1 MIKKLLLTLLFF
13 NLIFTTNAQLITGK
27 VLSKNTLKPIEGIAI
42 VTNLKNGTT
51 TNSKGVF
58 TLNISN
64 VAKITFTNLNY
75 ETLVLSQKNFKAKN
89 YTVYLEEKVN
99 ELAEIKLNLKKTSL
113 DSIIAKTLRSMKNNY
128 VKGASSSNFYV
139 RENSIINFKNLE
151 LDLDKSAL
159 LSRKKKKMAEKEL
172 ASYANN
178 LKNSDPVF
186 SNEFYGKFKTKKVY
200 SEKIKKYYNVDKID
214 TVQGFKSMQNN
225 KQITIKKAQEDLQNI
240 ILKNL
245 NKDKTYKISSGLFKI
260 EDSLSINE
268 VIQDADSLHLVNTF
282 NEFSATSA
290 FTNAKYKGRF
300 FYFKKQQNFLNSKC
314 YHHSLGNNEFLGSDL
329 MYVLNFKPRKSK
341 SKFSGQIFIN
351 PKDFTISKLE
361 YQFAEGKKGQN
372 LNLKWLL
379 GIKVSENVN
388 KVTLYYE
395 KNEEDKVYNSYFKE
409 TKSAYAYVHRPIK
422 FKENSKTKN
431 KVKFDIKIEMDT
443 KEIREVYLSEVVSM
457 DKDKV
462 QKVAKD
468 KKIKK
473 NQYLSVSEYN
483 TKHWKNRQL
492 VINYLKKYE

>member
-1 MIKKLLLTLLFF
+1 MIKKLLFTLLFF
-13 NLIFTTNAQLITGK
+13 ISYITINAQLIKGK

-51 TNSKGVF
+51 TNNLGAF

-64 VAKITFTNLNY
+64 VTKITFTNLNY

-99 ELAEIKLNLKKTSL
+99 ELAEIKLNLKKISL
-113 DSIIAKTLRSMKNNY
+113 DSIVSKTIRSMKNNY
-128 VKGASSSNFYV
+128 IEGVSTSNFYV

-151 LDLDKSAL
+151 LNLDKSAL
-159 LSRKKKKMAEKEL
+159 IRKKKKIAEKEL
-172 ASYANN
+172 ADYANN

-186 SNEFYGKFKTKKVY
+186 SNEFYGQFKTKKVY

-214 TVQGFKSMQNN
+214 AVQGFKFMQNN
-225 KQITIKKAQEDLQNI
+225 KQITIKQAQKDLQNI

-245 NKDKTYKISSGLFKI
+245 NKDNTYKISSGLFKI

-268 VIQDADSLHLVNTF
+268 VIQEADSLHLVNTF

-300 FYFKKQQNFLNSKC
+300 FYFKNQKNFLNGKY
-314 YHHSLGNNEFLGSDL
+314 YHHSLSSNEFLGTDL

-361 YQFAEGKKGQN
+361 YQFADGKKGQN
-372 LNLKWLL
+372 FNLKWLL
-379 GIKVSENVN
+379 SIKVSEDVN

-409 TKSAYAYVHRPIK
+409 TKNAYAYVHRPIK
-422 FKENSKTKN
+422 FKENSETKN
-431 KVKFDIKIEMDT
+431 KVKFDIKIELDT

-462 QKVAKD
+462 QKVTKD